1 LVEAQT
7 STTEPEFAKDLCAK
21 LNGAARLPALA
32 ASYSSDWTAQSR
44 PVLPCVDPVTRTERT
59 WAPILAWI
67 VLRSLP
73 AHCSPNGNRVELFDR
88 LLLRTALAEIFSSMG
103 MEGEARWQA
112 AAQVRLLL
120 GTTAVA
126 PDAIYAEALWADP
139 DVRWLAG
146 VNVAA
151 GITFFNKQQFEEL
164 LTWLQLPALV
174 GIAQE
179 EPARSAAIAEIEGSV
194 AAARTSSQTAG
205 FNLKKYL
212 ATSAPIAKATHV
224 VL

>member
-1 LVEAQT
+1 
-7 STTEPEFAKDLCAK
+7 
-21 LNGAARLPALA
+21 
-32 ASYSSDWTAQSR
+32 
-44 PVLPCVDPVTRTERT
+44 VLPCVDPATRTERT

-174 GIAQE
+174 GIAQDE
-179 EPARSAAIAEIEGSV
+179 SARSAAIAEIEGSV
-194 AAARTSSQTAG
+194 AAVRTSSQTAG